1 MRRAAGQG
9 GPWTLVQ
16 HGTAAHC
23 CGQSFGMKSTSTGPH
38 RKLMRTA
45 SYPGLDCVSLSQLRP
60 LAYNSLKPE
69 PSEVECV
76 GRAGQEHLRHDHP
89 GIALQSPRHRQ
100 HPSKRAEHMGRPTTR
115 RCNRLSTRD
124 LPVNSELRPVG
135 RDLGAPVASAGLLDI
150 CKFAFVLRSSTVS
163 PASNASKDTR
173 APAGTSTRLV
183 GRARRCSACAAPTSR
198 GPRAGRTVAGSPSRA
213 RRASATGRPSCTPE
227 APAPRARRWTELGVS
242 PVTPDYFLLAKGSY
256 TPRSPRIV
264 KHRLQTPSIFL
275 VTWS

>member
-1 MRRAAGQG
+1 MPTTSSADS
-9 GPWTLVQ
+9 LF
-16 HGTAAHC
+16 HGLPMC
-23 CGQSFGMKSTSTGPH
+23 SVFRSKPKSH
-38 RKLMRTA
+38 KH
-45 SYPGLDCVSLSQLRP
+45 DKKCVSSHSNRALFPDRGHDFQRNHTDPSSPNTISNRP
-60 LAYNSLKPE
+60 
-69 PSEVECV
+69 
-76 GRAGQEHLRHDHP
+76 
-89 GIALQSPRHRQ
+89 
-100 HPSKRAEHMGRPTTR
+100 
-115 RCNRLSTRD
+115 
-124 LPVNSELRPVG
+124 
-135 RDLGAPVASAGLLDI
+135 
-150 CKFAFVLRSSTVS
+150 STVS

-198 GPRAGRTVAGSPSRA
+198 GPRAGRTWAGSPSRA